1 MMYLTIFVFRNG
13 LQDGVSTFELWP
25 SACSRNDC
33 GQFHYLYS
41 VVIIVSDLS
50 PSFMDRILS
59 SFSIFKLILHPALFP
74 DIANR
79 PGTGQSGSSN
89 KAVISVVFRYLQP
102 PFLFSR
108 TKFQILRH
116 LIGSSTN
123 ICLHLQYYFIMFL
136 YELCVSIRYSLLT

>member
-13 LQDGVSTFELWP
+13 LQDGLSTFELWP

-41 VVIIVSDLS
+41 VVIIVSDLL

-59 SFSIFKLILHPALFP
+59 SFSIFKLIFHPALFP

-79 PGTGQSGSSN
+79 PGTGQSGSSS
-89 KAVISVVFRYLQP
+89 KLSSDVPIASLRSTFSDCSLASCRSSSCLTSTS
-102 PFLFSR
+102 FLS
-108 TKFQILRH
+108 LC
-116 LIGSSTN
+116 SE
-123 ICLHLQYYFIMFL
+123 FL
-136 YELCVSIRYSLLT
+136 SP